1 MASAKVEVTLRGT
14 VLSGSSAQMSP
25 IPLETFKT
33 NKEMGRVLL
42 RRGGETVAAGVET
55 HAAICLSLNC
65 DCDIGVVVELL

>member
-1 MASAKVEVTLRGT
+1 MTSAKVEVTLRST
-14 VLSGSSAQMSP
+14 VLDGSSAQMSP

-55 HAAICLSLNC
+55 NAAICLLLNC
-65 DCDIGVVVELL
+65 DCDIGIVVELL